1 MFRIEMLP
9 AAHGDCL
16 WIEYGAGHD
25 VHRILIDGGP
35 AHTYPLLRERI
46 LHLPADEREFELLVV
61 THIDCDHIDGVVR
74 LLQDAEALRCRFKRI
89 WFNGRPQLDQV
100 PDPAG
105 LPLGPEQGEYL
116 SLVIGDYEQAA
127 GERVL
132 NKDFPGEFVAVDP
145 DASGLPV
152 IDALPGGLTLTLLS
166 PTHERL
172 LALKDDWDKA
182 LAEANI
188 QSGDERRLRRRL
200 EDAKTLRPL
209 GDVLGEGDE
218 EEDDVPEMPAADD
231 SDTEL
236 ALPDELGG
244 DKAFGSDSSSAN
256 GSSIALLAEFDGQRF
271 LLAGDA
277 WSPVLEAAI
286 DRLVP
291 ADRKL
296 ALTAFKLPHHG
307 SVGNVSEGL
316 LQRLSCKHYLLSTS
330 GAMFRHP
337 HERAVEML
345 LEQHNGRGKPRL
357 HFNYRSTTTEKW
369 ADRDDQQA
377 RGYVSFHPRG
387 ISLYF

>member
-46 LHLPADEREFELLVV
+46 LHLPADERQFELLVV

-74 LLQDAEALRCRFKRI
+74 LLQDADALKCRFKRI
-89 WFNGRPQLDQV
+89 WFNGRPQLDAV

-105 LPLGPEQGEYL
+105 PPLGPEQGEYL
-116 SLVIGDYEQAA
+116 SRVIADYEAAA
-127 GERVL
+127 GHAVL
-132 NKDFPGEFVAVDP
+132 NEGFPGEFVAIDP
-145 DASGLPV
+145 DATGLPV
-152 IDALPGGLTLTLLS
+152 IDGLPGGLKLTVLS

-182 LAEANI
+182 LADAGIE
-188 QSGDERRLRRRL
+188 SGDERRLRRRL
-200 EDAKTLRPL
+200 EDTRTLRPL
-209 GDVLGEGDE
+209 GDVLGEDDE
-218 EEDDVPEMPAADD
+218 EDGEIPEMPADDD
-231 SDTEL
+231 SDTDL

-244 DKAFGSDSSSAN
+244 DNDFGGDSSSAN
-256 GSSIALLAEFDGQRF
+256 GSSIALLAEYDGQRF

-277 WSPVLEAAI
+277 WPSVLEASI
-286 DRLVP
+286 DRLIP

-296 ALTAFKLPHHG
+296 ALTAFKMPHHG
-307 SVGNVSEGL
+307 SVGNVTESL
-316 LQRLSCKHYLLSTS
+316 LQRISCKHYLLSTS
-330 GAMFRHP
+330 GAVFRHP

-345 LEQHNGRGKPRL
+345 LSHHNGRGKPRL
-357 HFNYRSTTTEKW
+357 HFNYRSTTTDKW
-369 ADRDDQQA
+369 ADADDQKA
-377 RGYVSFHPRG
+377 RRYVSFHPRG